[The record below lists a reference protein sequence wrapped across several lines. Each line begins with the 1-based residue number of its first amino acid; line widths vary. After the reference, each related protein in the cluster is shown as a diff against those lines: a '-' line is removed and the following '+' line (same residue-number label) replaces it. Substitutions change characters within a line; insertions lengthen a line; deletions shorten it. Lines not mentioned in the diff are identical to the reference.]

1 MFNGQEPICPP
12 QGPVTKTSNQSLT
25 VLALLATFQSR
36 ELRIYTLETQPPRR
50 VSRRAML
57 QSGLI
62 SITLSPIHVC
72 VRAWHPRCCR
82 GGCAGCE
89 LDDTVLE

>member
-36 ELRIYTLETQPPRR
+36 ELHSGDAAATASVQEGDATVRLDQHHSLPDSCVCACLAPTLLPGWMCWL
-50 VSRRAML
+50 RA
-57 QSGLI
+57 
-62 SITLSPIHVC
+62 
-72 VRAWHPRCCR
+72 
-82 GGCAGCE
+82 
-89 LDDTVLE
+89 